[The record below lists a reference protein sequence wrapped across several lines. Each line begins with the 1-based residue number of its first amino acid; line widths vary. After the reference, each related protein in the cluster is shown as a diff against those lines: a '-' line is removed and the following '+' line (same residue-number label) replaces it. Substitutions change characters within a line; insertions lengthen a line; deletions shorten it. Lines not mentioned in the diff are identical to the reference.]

1 MADREMN
8 SIGRILALVLRHAPE
23 KFNVDMDLNGWVNAK
38 DLSFSIQEKRRGFHW
53 LRPWHLNAI
62 ADTDEKGRYQM
73 EGDMIRATYGH
84 SIELEL
90 DLPTDNIPDE
100 LYWPCDPE
108 TVSTHLEYGIISGN
122 ESIFTCPKPSPTQWK
137 QDMSIITDQQLSR
150 LILPE
155 PLLKEPPFGE
165 QERPYSYVKRCLL
178 LSFTGL
184 KKTIR
189 LFRKLFP
196 DGKKSSQISK
206 KLFLDMST

>member
-23 KFNVDMDLNGWVNAK
+23 KFYVDMDLNGWVNAK

-122 ESIFTCPKPSPTQWK
+122 RKHIHLSKTIANAMEAGHVHHHRPA
-137 QDMSIITDQQLSR
+137 IIEVDTARAVAEGTTIWRAGKTVFLC
-150 LILPE
+150 E
-155 PLLKEPPFGE
+155 
-165 QERPYSYVKRCLL
+165 ERPP
-178 LSFTGL
+178 SF
-184 KKTIR
+184 IYR
-189 LFRKLFP
+189 VEEDDPIIQEIVSRWEEE
-196 DGKKSSQISK
+196 
-206 KLFLDMST
+206 